1 MNSLQHRL
9 KVLAVC
15 APIGMLWLL
24 LGGALVTK
32 TDSGDGC
39 GSSWPLCN
47 GELFPSVITTELII
61 EISHRITT
69 VLVSFLIL
77 AFVYYSWKLLGHL
90 WEIKFLSILSIA
102 FIVIQSLIGAA
113 NVVWGQSDFFLA
125 LHFGISLI
133 SFAGIFLMTLIVF
146 EAQRKDKLH
155 SFQFDK
161 RMKFHTIGVTIFSML
176 VIYSGALVQHTESS
190 FVCLDWPFCN
200 NESIGLPNNFYEW
213 VHMGHRG
220 LAGLFFLWIG
230 YITFFVNRSYK
241 KQPPIF
247 YSWIAAFI
255 LVIMQV
261 TSGAFVIF
269 TKVSLEITLLH
280 SLFITCLFGILSN
293 LVFQIYRNW
302 VNENRSQKSVS
313 IQELKEK
320 PV

>member
-146 EAQRKDKLH
+146 EAH
-155 SFQFDK
+155 
-161 RMKFHTIGVTIFSML
+161 
-176 VIYSGALVQHTESS
+176 ALVQHTESS

-293 LVFQIYRNW
+293 LVFQIYRNR